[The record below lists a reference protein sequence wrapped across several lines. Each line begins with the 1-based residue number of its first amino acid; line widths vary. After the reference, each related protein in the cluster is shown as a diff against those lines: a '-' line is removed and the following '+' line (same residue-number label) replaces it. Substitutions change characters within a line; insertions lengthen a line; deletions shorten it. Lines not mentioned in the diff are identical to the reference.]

1 MNLKTLL
8 SERKGVILDNWF
20 ELVLETYPLDTANF
34 LRTQKNQF
42 NNPVGHT
49 LLEALKGL
57 FEELVKETGQQ
68 RVSPHLENLIKVR
81 AIQEF
86 SPSKAIGFIF
96 SLKKVIRD
104 ELGDAIQRPHIFK
117 DLLSLES
124 RIDDLGIIA
133 FDIYMKCRERLY
145 ELRAEEIK
153 NWTYGLLKRANL
165 LGEAE
170 PSSRGL

>member
-8 SERKGVILDNWF
+8 SERKGAILNSWF
-20 ELVLETYPLDTANF
+20 DLVLETYPLDTANF
-34 LRTQKNQF
+34 LRSQKDQF
-42 NNPVGHT
+42 TNPVGHT
-49 LLEALKGL
+49 LLETLKGL
-57 FEELVKETGQQ
+57 LEEIINGTDQKKIA
-68 RVSPHLENLIKVR
+68 PHLENMIKVR

-96 SLKKVIRD
+96 SLKKVIRE

-124 RIDDLGIIA
+124 RIDDLGIIS

-145 ELRAEEIK
+145 ELKAEELK
-153 NWTYGLLKRANL
+153 NWTYGLLRKANL
-165 LGEAE
+165 AGEAK
-170 PSSRGL
+170 PSNRGL